1 MTLGLVHGCGKKSE
15 VSSPF
20 HLWKNRPKKVLCD
33 LLDKK
38 TSLSSL
44 SSPYKNIDLSR
55 QISFFFSKRLVH
67 RILFRQKDQEKVFCS
82 RTVLRKQDAVGAYIW
97 ASIKMLIGGAEILC
111 VF

>member
-44 SSPYKNIDLSR
+44 SSPYKNIDLRKSPNFL
-55 QISFFFSKRLVH
+55 FFFK
-67 RILFRQKDQEKVFCS
+67 E
-82 RTVLRKQDAVGAYIW
+82 
-97 ASIKMLIGGAEILC
+97 ASP
-111 VF
+111 